1 MRPPLVVANTKLI
14 CPDGVDA
21 LSRYTGAPSAVS
33 PRLAC
38 HTRCSDDTFDAVN
51 VVSEVLLLECPSPP
65 PNWSQLI
72 RHPDA
77 MVNIGAIRTK
87 TCARSGP
94 REQRCI
100 MWTPRVESPG
110 YWTQTLPSIPSRG
123 ERGTRTEK
131 GEELAALAAQ
141 RNAIERDALA
151 VA

>member
-1 MRPPLVVANTKLI
+1 LILHVPGPKVFDHTTAPVASLSATMRPPLVVANTKLI

-77 MVNIGAIRTK
+77 MVNIGAISTI

-94 REQRCI
+94 RER
-100 MWTPRVESPG
+100 
-110 YWTQTLPSIPSRG
+110 
-123 ERGTRTEK
+123 
-131 GEELAALAAQ
+131 
-141 RNAIERDALA
+141 
-151 VA
+151 

>member
-1 MRPPLVVANTKLI
+1 MRPPLVVANTKLMF
-14 CPDGVDA
+14 PDGVDA

-77 MVNIGAIRTK
+77 MVNIGAIRTR
-87 TCARSGP
+87 TCARTGP
-94 REQRCI
+94 RRRLHI
-100 MWTPRVESPG
+100 MSTS
-110 YWTQTLPSIPSRG
+110 
-123 ERGTRTEK
+123 
-131 GEELAALAAQ
+131 
-141 RNAIERDALA
+141 A
-151 VA
+151 VAHHGSWNATCAGS